1 MAPKRLPVTTLLL
14 LLLSSFLALPTRADD
29 KSAVDAIFK
38 AAGAYTS
45 GGSLTPVC
53 KRGGITCENERVVQ
67 IEFSQC
73 ADPPAPTMLDGTLH
87 SALGSLGSLRALNL
101 SCNSLRGAIPSTLT
115 KLQHLTAL
123 DLSFNR
129 LRTRVPRHL
138 FRIPAVHTLRLRNAG
153 LLGWLPRKPRSFSHT
168 LRHVDLAHNRI
179 LDLSFN
185 RFTSTI
191 PAGLT
196 TLHSMV
202 NLRLAGNR
210 IGGVIP
216 AGLTHMTWL
225 QVIDLSRNQLRT
237 RIPAAILS
245 MRSLEQL
252 HLQHNYL
259 HGTFPRTP
267 VALSHSIKHLDVSHN
282 GLSGLLPTMLQNLGN
297 LTHLNVAWNG
307 LDGTVPTTL
316 NNLPLRHLDL
326 SHNAFNGSLG
336 VTAQDALYGQS
347 NRFDGVVAAAFAE
360 GNKGSS
366 EVPGTQA
373 RSRPFS
379 TARQC
384 WTYRTTSRILSPP
397 APCPKP
403 HARNNILTGLPSQTP
418 LPSSP
423 PFSPPTFPPPPLP
436 HPPSP
441 PCPANPPG
449 ALPTLVNCPAVLD
462 LSNNGLQGELTAAML
477 APCVDAAPLTDLDLS
492 SNKFTG
498 PIPAALS
505 QLRFLH
511 RLNLSRNAFFGTI
524 SSGFGEVCLLRDF
537 DLSYNRLEGIISGN
551 LGDSLALKTV
561 ALGGNRLVWEVPYC
575 LRKFPVASF
584 RPDNWQLCGT
594 PLPACVPAEAMM

>member
-45 GGSLTPVC
+45 GGSLPPVC
-53 KRGGITCENERVVQ
+53 ERGGITCENERVVQ

-179 LDLSFN
+179 FN
-185 RFTSTI
+185 RFTGTI

-225 QVIDLSRNQLRT
+225 QVMDLSRNQLRT

-326 SHNAFNGSLG
+326 SHNAFKGSLG

-366 EVPGTQA
+366 
-373 RSRPFS
+373 
-379 TARQC
+379 
-384 WTYRTTSRILSPP
+384 
-397 APCPKP
+397 
-403 HARNNILTGLPSQTP
+403 
-418 LPSSP
+418 
-423 PFSPPTFPPPPLP
+423 
-436 HPPSP
+436 
-441 PCPANPPG
+441 

-462 LSNNGLQGELTAAML
+462 ISNNGLQGELTAAML

-511 RLNLSRNAFFGTI
+511 CLNLSQYAFFGTI
-524 SSGFGEVCLLRDF
+524 SSGFGELCLLRDF